1 VQQVAS
7 SRLRRRASAA
17 ASARRGRRRSGISAN
32 VRHRSSEETPP
43 DRHESAIAMFTR
55 RSTRRQLS
63 GGLRGPLRQL
73 VVGVVIVPIRR
84 RRSPAVNDGLAC
96 GSRKAVRAEKPLL
109 IEPRVGDVQPP
120 LRDDAAVPAP
130 IAGIAHVP
138 SCPRLGPGRDGEH
151 TTSVT
156 QGRHG
161 SGIGRFVIE
170 AGFNTDPEVSNRG
183 SARNRNFD
191 TLQDG
196 ATGPCLLF
204 RTRPLP
210 SAFELLHGRTVAA
223 KSSSFPVR
231 ASFHTRWKPS
241 APAAMPW

>member
-1 VQQVAS
+1 LVQQVAS

-43 DRHESAIAMFTR
+43 ERHESAIAMFTR
-55 RSTRRQLS
+55 RSTRRPLS

-156 QGRHG
+156 QGQHG

-191 TLQDG
+191 TLQGSFDR
-196 ATGPCLLF
+196 L
-204 RTRPLP
+204 PLVGGKP
-210 SAFELLHGRTVAA
+210 GGR
-223 KSSSFPVR
+223 R
-231 ASFHTRWKPS
+231 ASADRRLVAFWTCFRLGALCWLRARPR
-241 APAAMPW
+241 